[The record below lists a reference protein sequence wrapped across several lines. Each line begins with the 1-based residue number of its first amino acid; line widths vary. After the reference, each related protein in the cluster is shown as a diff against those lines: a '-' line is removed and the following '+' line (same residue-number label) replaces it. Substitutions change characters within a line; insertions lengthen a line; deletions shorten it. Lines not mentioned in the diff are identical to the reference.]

1 MSDLTR
7 TQLHPRCR
15 VSRVTT
21 MTTGA
26 CQKCPHTWCACLFV
40 NGKRSPSERWS
51 FARKKEKSLPFRMP
65 IFVSFALSISSL
77 FLFFTIFCPRKTEWQ
92 RTTCVLSLLILTCIC
107 LQNNA
112 CFFLLF
118 ARCVLVLSLDR
129 YLQNIHYDFIRAR
142 ERERKRGRIKLNI
155 SLSLSLTRMILS
167 RAEKRKEQDS
177 VCLIRGLMARDV
189 SCTHEN

>member
-1 MSDLTR
+1 MRMSF
-7 TQLHPRCR
+7 
-15 VSRVTT
+15 
-21 MTTGA
+21 
-26 CQKCPHTWCACLFV
+26 CQRKTKSQWTLVF
-40 NGKRSPSERWS
+40 SER
-51 FARKKEKSLPFRMP
+51 KEKSLPFRMP

-112 CFFLLF
+112 CFFSPLRCFL
-118 ARCVLVLSLDR
+118 RCVLVLSFDR

-142 ERERKRGRIKLNI
+142 EKGRGAWSNWTF
-155 SLSLSLTRMILS
+155 LSFSLTRMILS
-167 RAEKRKEQDS
+167 RAEKQDS

-189 SCTHEN
+189 SCAHEN